1 MGSFLFRFTM
11 WCLFWQAA
19 ALERFCSWKHL
30 TNVSTPHG
38 FGGTVPPVGQLPIR
52 SAHSIQSVAKC
63 VLSRKWDFFCHRV
76 ESSGP
81 SALLLLWF
89 FFSMVISTENGY
101 IGFGI
106 CVSLF
111 HTMKTFKL
119 QVPEEASAWL
129 ELH

>member
-1 MGSFLFRFTM
+1 
-11 WCLFWQAA
+11 
-19 ALERFCSWKHL
+19 
-30 TNVSTPHG
+30 
-38 FGGTVPPVGQLPIR
+38 
-52 SAHSIQSVAKC
+52 
-63 VLSRKWDFFCHRV
+63 
-76 ESSGP
+76 
-81 SALLLLWF
+81 
-89 FFSMVISTENGY
+89 MVISTENGY